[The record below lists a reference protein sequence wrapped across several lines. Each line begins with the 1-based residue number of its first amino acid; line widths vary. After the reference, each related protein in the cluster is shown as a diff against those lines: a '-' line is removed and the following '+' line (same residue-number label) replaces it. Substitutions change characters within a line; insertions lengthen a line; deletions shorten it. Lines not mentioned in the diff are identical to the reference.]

1 MINNYANNFV
11 FQYQFA
17 ALDAKN
23 LEELEGLITTAM
35 ESGMQEEKS
44 VQYAV
49 KTLET
54 WRLERQQQEEDQKLY
69 EIAVKAKQ
77 EEDEKN
83 RLLEREFM
91 ELEQKV
97 LINLIITNCIS

>member
-1 MINNYANNFV
+1 
-11 FQYQFA
+11 
-17 ALDAKN
+17 
-23 LEELEGLITTAM
+23 
-35 ESGMQEEKS
+35 MQEEKS

-97 LINLIITNCIS
+97 LILIK